1 MLNNI
6 IIGDMVHFLTFLHKI
21 GDPGIP
27 GLSNSNGNPI
37 EQRWDVE
44 LPKITNVGFYKK
56 KYSGECRGYGDG
68 FYDDSLSH
76 LILLKKPGFTKVGP
90 PPPSYF
96 TSR

>member
-1 MLNNI
+1 METPAI
-6 IIGDMVHFLTFLHKI
+6 VRIA
-21 GDPGIP
+21 

-37 EQRWDVE
+37 EKRWDAE
-44 LPKITNVGFYKK
+44 LPKIANVRLYKK
-56 KYSGECRGYGDG
+56 KYSGESRGYGDG

-76 LILLKKPGFTKVGP
+76 LILLKKPGFTKMGP